1 MHTQRYAEAGVDVRR
16 GYKAVEL
23 MKKKHVAS
31 TMINGVRSD
40 LGGGSLV
47 FLSWIL
53 RILPILFWCVEPT
66 GGYKAQ
72 DSFCLGPPRFGRH
85 RLCCHVCQ

>member
-16 GYKAVEL
+16 GGYKAVEL
-23 MKKKHVAS
+23 MKKHVAS
-31 TMINGVRSD
+31 TMINGGVRSD

-53 RILPILFWCVEPT
+53 RILPPILFWCVEPT
-66 GGYKAQ
+66 GGWVQ
-72 DSFCLGPPRFGRH
+72 SSR
-85 RLCCHVCQ
+85 